1 MRTLRQSGVP
11 RKEAVRPCSPP
22 PARRQRGAVL
32 IFCLVFLLVLTLM
45 GVSSME
51 STILEERMAGNM
63 QDHGAAFEAAESAL
77 TEAEQW
83 LALQVLW
90 PTSSANGSTGV
101 WARESMDPDTGNSI
115 PWWDEAARNTNAWW
129 QANARV
135 APGSPDLA
143 ATPRFIIEEYRVATS
158 GESVALGT
166 GIQDRTR
173 VFHRIT
179 ARGVGRNGSSVVQ
192 LQSTY
197 VRSYE

>member
-1 MRTLRQSGVP
+1 MSMP
-11 RKEAVRPCSPP
+11 RKYSEPGAGAARLRSFPP
-22 PARRQRGAVL
+22 GRRQKGAVL

-63 QDHGAAFEAAESAL
+63 QDYGAAFQAAESAL

-83 LALQVLW
+83 LAGQAIW
-90 PTSSANGSTGV
+90 PTSSADGSTGV
-101 WARESMDPDTGNSI
+101 WVRDAMDPDTGNST
-115 PWWDEAARNTNAWW
+115 PWWRESTRNTNAWW
-129 QANARV
+129 QANAR
-135 APGSPDLA
+135 AATGSPELA
-143 ATPRFIIEEYRVATS
+143 AAPRFIIEEYRVATS
-158 GESVALGT
+158 GESLALGT
-166 GIQDRTR
+166 GVQDRSR

-179 ARGVGRNGSSVVQ
+179 ARGVGRSASSVVQ

>member
-1 MRTLRQSGVP
+1 MSSS
-11 RKEAVRPCSPP
+11 RPG
-22 PARRQRGAVL
+22 RQRGAVL

-63 QDHGAAFEAAESAL
+63 QDYSAAFQAAESAL

-83 LALQVLW
+83 LGAQVLW
-90 PTSSANGSTGV
+90 PTASSDGSTGV
-101 WARESMDPDTGNSI
+101 WVRDAMDPDAGNST
-115 PWWDEAARNTNAWW
+115 PWWQETSRNTEAWW
-129 QANARV
+129 QNNARL
-135 APGSPDLA
+135 APGAPGLA
-143 ATPRFIIEEYRVATS
+143 AAPRFIIEEYRVATS

-166 GIQDRTR
+166 GVQDRSR

-179 ARGVGRNGSSVVQ
+179 ARGTGRSASSVVQ

>member
-1 MRTLRQSGVP
+1 MSILRQRGVP
-11 RKEAVRPCSPP
+11 GEGRVLSCSLP

-32 IFCLVFLLVLTLM
+32 IFCLIFLLVLTLM

-51 STILEERMAGNM
+51 STIMEERMAGNM
-63 QDHGAAFEAAESAL
+63 QDYGAAFQAAESAL
-77 TEAEQW
+77 TEAEHW
-83 LALQVLW
+83 LGLQALW
-90 PTSSANGSTGV
+90 PTSSSNGSTGV
-101 WARESMDPDTGNSI
+101 WVRESMDPDAGNSI
-115 PWWDEAARNTNAWW
+115 PWWWEPARNNNAWW

-135 APGSPDLA
+135 APGSPGLA
-143 ATPRFIIEEYRVATS
+143 TAPRFIIEEYRVATV

-179 ARGVGRNGSSVVQ
+179 ARGVGRDASSVVQ

>member
-1 MRTLRQSGVP
+1 MKCVVMSGNP
-11 RKEAVRPCSPP
+11 G
-22 PARRQRGAVL
+22 RQRGAVL

-63 QDHGAAFEAAESAL
+63 QDYSAAFQAAESAL
-77 TEAEQW
+77 TEGEQW
-83 LALQVLW
+83 LAGQAIW
-90 PTSSANGSTGV
+90 PTASDDGSTGV
-101 WARESMDPDTGNSI
+101 WVREAMDPDADNSV
-115 PWWDEAARNTNAWW
+115 PWWRETSRNTSSWW
-129 QANARV
+129 QNNARV
-135 APGSPDLA
+135 APGAPGLA
-143 ATPRFIIEEYRVATS
+143 ENPRFVIEEYRVATS

-166 GIQDRTR
+166 GSQDRSR

-179 ARGVGRNGSSVVQ
+179 ARGTGRNASSVVQ